1 MRAGADASRTAP
13 KRPAPDLERAVERGR
28 EEHATV
34 AGAVRA
40 TRESALAHRATLQ
53 RYNKAPVLAPHPGPW
68 NDPGRM
74 ERTSSERAVAAL
86 DPEHV
91 AEWLAIPAD
100 ELPERSPLPL
110 TILPTSEDLYRHF
123 ARSIFD
129 EAAEA
134 HEAGDELSL
143 IVPLGPKGHYPLLAE
158 MVNQARLSLEHV
170 TFFGMDN
177 WLDWQGRP
185 LPLTHP
191 FNLEGYFRRHFV
203 ELVEVELRPRDE
215 NVIFPS
221 PLDLDRPAAEME
233 RRGGVATTY
242 GGFGFQGHLAFNEP
256 PASRWTPI
264 TLGELRDSTTRI
276 VPLTVDT
283 IIAHAQ
289 RSLGGNVF
297 GVPPMA
303 VTLGMRELLAAERI
317 RLYTDGG
324 AWKQTI
330 LRILLFSE
338 PSVDY
343 PVTLVHDHPSVEVIV
358 DAASAAPPPDV
369 W

>member
-1 MRAGADASRTAP
+1 
-13 KRPAPDLERAVERGR
+13 
-28 EEHATV
+28 
-34 AGAVRA
+34 
-40 TRESALAHRATLQ
+40 
-53 RYNKAPVLAPHPGPW
+53 
-68 NDPGRM
+68 M
-74 ERTSSERAVAAL
+74 ERIPSERAVAAL
-86 DPEHV
+86 DPERV
-91 AEWLAIPAD
+91 AEWLAIPAE
-100 ELPERSPLPL
+100 ELAERSSIPL
-110 TILPTSEDLYRHF
+110 TIVPTREELYRHCAESLF
-123 ARSIFD
+123 VEASEAR
-129 EAAEA
+129 AEG
-134 HEAGDELSL
+134 EELSV
-143 IVPLGPKGHYPLLAE
+143 IVPLGPKAQYPLLAA
-158 MVNQARLSLEHV
+158 MVNEARLSLEHV

-177 WLDWQGRP
+177 WLDWQARP

-203 ELVEVELRPRDE
+203 ELVDPELRPLDE

-221 PLDLDRPAAEME
+221 PLELEHPAAEME

-256 PASRWTPI
+256 PATRWTPI
-264 TLGELRDSTTRI
+264 TLAELRDSTTRI
-276 VPLTVDT
+276 VPLAVDT

-303 VTLGMRELLAAERI
+303 VTLGMRELLSARRI

-324 AWKQTI
+324 PWKQTI

-343 PVTLVHDHPSVEVIV
+343 PVTLVHGHPDVDVIV